1 MILKRGWLLV
11 SVFVFVGCAG
21 KLRDPDRFGFLN
33 DDDDGGT
40 SMGESGAPATAG
52 KPAMSMDAGTMT
64 PAATPPPCV
73 AMVFKNKCGDVGCHG
88 AGTTPQVDLVTTGV
102 EKRLVNKKSSSALL
116 CKDRTLVTT
125 DGSDSLLIEKI
136 TGPDCGSMMPVGKT
150 LTSDERTCLTG
161 WVSSLAN

>member
-11 SVFVFVGCAG
+11 SVLVFVGCAG

-33 DDDDGGT
+33 DDDDGGMP
-40 SMGESGAPATAG
+40 MGESGAPATAG
-52 KPAMSMDAGTMT
+52 KPATSMDAGA
-64 PAATPPPCV
+64 PVALPPPCV
-73 AMVFKNKCGDVGCHG
+73 AMVFKEKCGTVGCHG
-88 AGTTPQVDLVTTGV
+88 AGTTPQVDLVTSGV
-102 EKRLVNKKSSSALL
+102 EKRLVNKKSSSSLL